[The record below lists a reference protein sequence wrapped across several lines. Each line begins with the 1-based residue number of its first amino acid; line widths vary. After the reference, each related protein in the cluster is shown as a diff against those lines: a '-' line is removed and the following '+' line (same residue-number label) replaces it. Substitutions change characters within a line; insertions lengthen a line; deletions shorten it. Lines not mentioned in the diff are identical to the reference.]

1 MQSFAGD
8 IVSEC
13 CPCGSDQPYEH
24 CCQPYLRGDTQ
35 ASRPDLL
42 MRSRYSAY
50 VKQDVDYLVATW
62 HPDCHAEN
70 WRADIAASCADTH
83 WLGLRILD
91 VAPGKT
97 ADEGYVEFAA
107 SYSTTEHPARRV
119 LMRER
124 SRFLRYRDRWYYVDG
139 VHLQTGRNDACPC
152 GSGKKYKKC
161 CGQ

>member
-1 MQSFAGD
+1 M
-8 IVSEC
+8 SEY
-13 CPCGSDQPYEH
+13 CPCGSAQPYER
-24 CCQPYLRGDTQ
+24 CCQPYLLHDSQ
-35 ASRPDLL
+35 APRPELL
-42 MRSRYSAY
+42 MRSRYTAY

-70 WRADIAASCADTH
+70 WRTDIAASCADTH

-91 VAPGKT
+91 VTPGKT

-107 SYSTTEHPARRV
+107 SYSTTGHPDSRV

-124 SRFLRYRDRWYYVDG
+124 SRFLRCHDRWYYVDG
-139 VHLQTGRNDACPC
+139 VHLQTGRNDSCPC